1 MYYLSKNETNNPDL
15 LMQVRLLQIK
25 KDVLVKGHLMSV
37 LILFRCIF

>member
-1 MYYLSKNETNNPDL
+1 MYYLSKNEIYNPDL

-25 KDVLVKGHLMSV
+25 KDVLVKGYLMSV